1 MIITGTNMSMV
12 RGDTEA
18 FTVACTEDG
27 VTRAFVTGD
36 TVYFT
41 VKKTV
46 SDTEKTLQKV
56 ITSFIDGKAL
66 IDISS
71 ADTKTL
77 DTKVYVYDIQ
87 IVFSNG
93 TKKTVVGPSVFELT
107 SEVTYE

>member
-1 MIITGTNMSMV
+1 MTITGTNMSMI

-18 FTVACTEDG
+18 FTVACAEDG
-27 VTRAFVTGD
+27 VARPFVTGD

-46 SDTEKTLQKV
+46 SDTEKALQKV
-56 ITSFIDGKAL
+56 ITSFTNGKAL
-66 IDISS
+66 VDISPI
-71 ADTKTL
+71 DTKNL
-77 DTKVYVYDIQ
+77 DAKPYVYDIQ

-93 TKKTVVGPSVFELT
+93 TKKTVISPSVFELT